1 MAIMND
7 SHKPRIIAYYL
18 PQYHPTKHNDEWWG
32 KGFTEWTNVG
42 KAKRLFPGHYQPR
55 VPADLGYYDLRLA
68 AAREAQASLAKE
80 AGIEGFCYYH
90 YWFGEG
96 REELEFPFDEVV
108 NSGSP
113 DLPFCLCWANESWHS
128 KFWNKDGK
136 AFSKKVLVEQ
146 KYCGSADNER
156 HFYRLLSA
164 FSDNRYIKIKGRL
177 LFVIYKPLEFHALRD
192 FIKQWNDLAIKNDLS
207 GFYFVGVLQG
217 SFEFTDDIISQ
228 YMDIGLDGINIIR
241 MKDAMVRRSMM
252 KKIIDKASSVL
263 LKIPRIVSYKKASKY
278 FVGDK
283 ELRENVFPT
292 IIPNWDHSPRSGR
305 GAFIITNSTPALF
318 AKHIDDVFNT
328 IKHKNNKLIFLKSW
342 NEWGEGNY
350 MEPDLVFGKQYIKT
364 LKSKVDAFN
373 EMDN

>member
-1 MAIMND
+1 MND

-192 FIKQWNDLAIKNDLS
+192 FIKQWNDLAIKNDLP

-241 MKDAMVRRSMM
+241 MKDAMVRRSVM

-263 LKIPRIVSYKKASKY
+263 LKMPRIVSYKKASKY

-350 MEPDLVFGKQYIKT
+350 MEPDLVFGKQYIET